1 MILLLLL
8 LVVGTHALCQKGDP
22 GTNCTIVVTPNN
34 VTQCFQANFFS
45 DATLTASETI
55 CNATTASLVGAPLSV
70 SNLTVSSLPFAN
82 TVALVNSNREL
93 TTGPALTNGQL
104 LVGSTGNMPVA
115 ASITGTANQVTV
127 TPGAG
132 SITLSTPQSIGT
144 ASSVTFAGLVIGA
157 TTNQIAAGVAR
168 TTTISITQ
176 PAGTSRVL
184 TVPDPNA
191 NGEIILSS
199 ALGGQ
204 TITGMLTLNSVTN
217 LILAPSGSPK
227 FALGSIIG
235 SPPGTMRTI
244 SMYDSAAQQN
254 MNFKLGINRSILTTK
269 NQVLTVQDSGSE
281 IKVVDWDGGNITLP
295 AVFSTG
301 VEYHFSIVS
310 DYLQFNTT
318 ITATGSATIIGLVY
332 RCGNQLRIGSGS
344 DGVTQLKLIGNPN
357 VDDNTR
363 MASVDHLELRSNGGT
378 TWVARGMFS
387 QTGIEPVA

>member
-8 LVVGTHALCQKGDP
+8 LVVGTRALCQKGDP

-70 SNLTVSSLPFAN
+70 SNLTVSGLPFAN

-93 TTGPALTNGQL
+93 TTGPALANGQL

-144 ASSVTFAGLVIGA
+144 ASSVTFAGLVLAA

-176 PAGTSRVL
+176 PGGTSRVL
-184 TVPDPNA
+184 TVPDPGA
-191 NGEIILSS
+191 NGEFILSTV
-199 ALGGQ
+199 LGGQ
-204 TITGMLTLNSVTN
+204 TVTGMLALNTVTVFQF
-217 LILAPSGSPK
+217 APAGSPK
-227 FALGSIIG
+227 FGLGITG
-235 SPPGTMRTI
+235 TAPGTMRTLGL
-244 SMYDSAAQQN
+244 YNSAANQD
-254 MNFKLGINRSILTTK
+254 MNFKLGINRSVLTTK

-281 IKVVDWDGGNITLP
+281 IKVVDFNGGNITLP

-387 QTGIEPVA
+387 QTGIEPVP